1 MATKTAETA
10 VTAEEKE
17 TKTAE
22 TAAKTEKT
30 KTAGERK
37 WLIKITANPSFCG
50 IGAGGIQFA
59 NGKAVTENGRMAQ
72 WFREHNGYEVSE
84 Q

>member
-1 MATKTAETA
+1 MAAKTTETA

-17 TKTAE
+17 IKTIG
-22 TAAKTEKT
+22 K
-30 KTAGERK
+30 RK
-37 WLIKITANPSFCG
+37 WLVKITANPSFCG
-50 IGAGGIQFA
+50 VGAGGVQFA
-59 NGKAVTENGRMAQ
+59 NGKAVTENVRMAQ

>member
-1 MATKTAETA
+1 MAAKTAETA

-17 TKTAE
+17 TKTAA
-22 TAAKTEKT
+22 TAEKA

-37 WLIKITANPSFCG
+37 WLVKITANPSFCG
-50 IGAGGIQFA
+50 VGAGGIQFA